1 MKVFSFFKKE
11 WKAALLVFIFL
22 IMQAY
27 AEMSLPAYMS
37 DLVDV
42 GIAQHGFEHAAADR
56 ISAAGMEKLLLL
68 MNEKQKDRIAAAYA
82 LQDDMYV
89 LQPAGTAQR
98 EELDQ
103 SLELPMALLFTL
115 QQQPGAVEG
124 LLGAVASGQMTGELV
139 LKNARDTLESKGF
152 LSKSMLRQAAL
163 QFVKADYEEMGFDI
177 SFTQQSY
184 MRLAG
189 LKMIGFTLLMGSAAV
204 VVGFISSRAAA
215 RIGRD
220 LRRRTFGKVLSFSK
234 AEMDKFS
241 IASLITRSGNDIRQV
256 EQSSTMV
263 FRILLYSP
271 ILGAIGI
278 WRVAQLKSGLSWIVI
293 LGVAAAALLI
303 GVLAGMALPKF
314 KIMQKRVDRQNLVS
328 REILTGLS
336 VIRAFNREQF
346 EEDRFETANKDLI
359 RVLRFVLR
367 IFTIMMPAMMLVMN
381 VVMLAIIWF
390 GAQGINMGQL
400 QVGEM
405 MAMITY
411 AMSIIMSF
419 MMLSMVAVMLPRAN
433 VSAVRILEVL
443 DTQSS
448 IQDRLGAQ
456 EIAGKTKGELVFDHV
471 SFRYPD
477 AQEDT
482 LHDITFTAK
491 PGETTAII
499 GGTGSGKSTLVNLI
513 PRLYDVTEGSIE
525 LDGTDVRKI
534 RLRDLRRQMGY
545 VPQQGVLFSGD
556 IASNI
561 KYSHEQVS
569 DEAMKAAAGI
579 AQAQEFIDEKEEGY
593 ESPISRGGS
602 NVSGGQKQRLSIA
615 RAIASR
621 PPIVLFDDSFSA
633 LDYRTD
639 VQLRRALRQEMK
651 DSTVIIVG
659 QRIATVMHA
668 QKIVV
673 LDEGRLVGLGTHEQL
688 MQNSPVYKAIAQSQ
702 LSEEELKGGVGL

>member
-1 MKVFSFFKKE
+1 
-11 WKAALLVFIFL
+11 
-22 IMQAY
+22 MQAY